1 MTPILPKQ
9 GCALGLEPGMAGC
22 IGPVDSTLILL
33 SFLLMI
39 ATLAFFAWIGYK
51 AAKGKDLDEDAYI
64 SARGTQG
71 PLRIGL
77 SLFASGMGIWLLF
90 GPPEVGYYGGF
101 FDVLGYALSA
111 AIPFLLLAHLGPMIR
126 SRLPLGV
133 TLADYV
139 HSRVGRPMQVYVGL
153 ISILYMFT
161 FLFAEFTA
169 IGKAMDFLFNY
180 PPLLTILPVA
190 VFTAAYTAYGGL
202 PASLQTDRWQAWAI
216 ISMLAIVLVMIF
228 ASDIGDTIS
237 YAKASGNSGPGGS
250 ITHID
255 SSTLQSGLALVI
267 AITAAEMFS
276 QGNWQ
281 RNWASK
287 DEESL
292 RKGAWLAAALV
303 FPLMMLMGFMGTV
316 AAGQGHTSD
325 PSTAFFQSI
334 PDFSPIIALIF
345 VVLIIA
351 LVCSSTD
358 TLQNAIVASISRDL
372 SNGSMNLRQARL
384 ATLLLM
390 PVAVY
395 LAVNLQASSVFELFL
410 FADLLA
416 AATVAPVFLLLWDK
430 TQPNAALAGSV
441 AGLLSVVVYGLVT
454 ADLST
459 GIGYLRSPTDEW
471 GLANLEVFLSA
482 LIGSAVVTV
491 TGSYAMSEE
500 AS

>member
-1 MTPILPKQ
+1 MNQIETMQ
-9 GCALGLEPGMAGC
+9 GCLLADPNMLGC
-22 IGPVDSTLILL
+22 TGPHSGGLVLL
-33 SFLLMI
+33 SLLLML
-39 ATLAFFAWIGYK
+39 ATLVFFAWVGYR
-51 AAKGKDLDEDAYI
+51 AAKGKTLDEDSYI

-71 PLRIGL
+71 SLRIGL

-111 AIPFLLLAHLGPMIR
+111 AIPFLLLAYLGPMIR
-126 SRLPLGV
+126 SRLPMGV

-169 IGKAMDFLFNY
+169 IGKAMDFLFGY
-180 PPLLTILPVA
+180 PPLIAILPVA
-190 VFTAAYTAYGGL
+190 IFTAAYTAYGGL

-216 ISMLAIVLVMIF
+216 IWLLAITLTTIF

-237 YAKASGNSGPGGS
+237 NAKAPGHWGPGGS
-250 ITHID
+250 ITHVD
-255 SSTLQSGLALVI
+255 FASFQSGLALVI

-303 FPLMMLMGFMGTV
+303 FPLMLLMGFMGTV
-316 AAGQGHTSD
+316 AAGQGPLDD
-325 PSTAFFQSI
+325 PSTAFFWTMD
-334 PDFSPIIALIF
+334 PSPVLMLIF
-345 VVLIIA
+345 VVLVIA
-351 LVCSSTD
+351 LVCSSAD
-358 TLQNAIVASISRDL
+358 TLQNAIIASISRDI
-372 SNGSMNLRQARL
+372 SNGSMSLRQARL
-384 ATLLLM
+384 ATILLV

-395 LAVNLQASSVFELFL
+395 LAVTMQAASVFQIFL

-416 AATVAPVFLLLWDK
+416 AATVAPVFLLLWDN
-430 TQPNAALAGSV
+430 TQPNAALGGAV
-441 AGLLSVVVYGLVT
+441 AGLLSVVAYGFAT

-459 GIGYLRSPTDEW
+459 GIGYLTSPTNES

-491 TGSYAMSEE
+491 AGSYTMSEE
-500 AS
+500 AA

>member
-1 MTPILPKQ
+1 MTFIPLRQ
-9 GCALGLEPGMAGC
+9 GCVLDLEPGMAACPNPNG
-22 IGPVDSTLILL
+22 DLIIL
-33 SFLLMI
+33 SLFLMF
-39 ATLAFFAWIGYK
+39 ATLVFFAWGAYR
-51 AAKGKDLDEDAYI
+51 AAKGKELDEDTYI

-71 PLRIGL
+71 SLRIGL

-111 AIPFLLLAHLGPMIR
+111 AIPFLLLAYLGPMIR
-126 SRLPLGV
+126 RRLPTGV

-139 HSRVGRPMQVYVGL
+139 RSRVGRPMQVYVGL

-169 IGKAMDFLFNY
+169 IGKAMDYLFNY
-180 PPLLTILPVA
+180 PPLLAILPVA

-216 ISMLAIVLVMIF
+216 ISMLFIVLAMIF
-228 ASDIGDTIS
+228 ASDLGEIIS
-237 YAKASGNSGPGGS
+237 NAEASGNSGPGGS

-255 SSTLQSGLALVI
+255 SSTFQSGLALVI

-316 AAGQGHTSD
+316 AAGQGPLTD
-325 PSTAFFQSI
+325 PSTAFFHSI
-334 PDFSPIIALIF
+334 PHPSALLVLIF
-345 VVLIIA
+345 VVLTIA

-358 TLQNAIVASISRDL
+358 TLQNAIVASISRDI
-372 SNGSMNLRQARL
+372 SNGSMNLRQARM

-430 TQPNAALAGSV
+430 TQPNAALAGAV

-459 GIGYLRSPTDEW
+459 GIGYLRSPTNEF
-471 GLANLEVFLSA
+471 GLANLNVFLSA
-482 LIGSAVVTV
+482 LIGSAIVTIV
-491 TGSYAMSEE
+491 GSKVLPD
-500 AS
+500 ASA